1 MIAVSEF
8 SADELA
14 THTPIPR
21 ARIRVVPNGVDLERA
36 APDAVARARAAY
48 GIGDRPYVLWVG
60 TLQPRK
66 NVDLL
71 VEAFRDAIAGSRLP
85 HVLVLVGAQGW
96 LAPTSPRGRGDDD
109 RVLTP
114 GAIGRPDLTALY
126 AGAELFAFPS
136 VHEGFGLPALEAM
149 AQGTAV
155 LASDIPV
162 FHEVGGDVARFVDPR
177 DVDGWRRAL
186 TGLLGEG
193 GEREERGARGP
204 GHAADFS
211 WDRCIERT
219 TAVYREALV

>member
-1 MIAVSEF
+1 M
-8 SADELA
+8 
-14 THTPIPR
+14 
-21 ARIRVVPNGVDLERA
+21 PNGVDLD
-36 APDAVARARAAY
+36 APPRPTPWRTHAPRTASATARTCCGSARSSRAR
-48 GIGDRPYVLWVG
+48 
-60 TLQPRK
+60 TST
-66 NVDLL
+66 LL

-85 HVLVLVGAQGW
+85 HVLVLVGGQGW
-96 LAPTSPRGRGDDD
+96 LATRRSPQGRGDDD

-114 GAIGRPDLTALY
+114 GAIGRPDLAALY
-126 AGAELFAFPS
+126 AGADLFAFPS
-136 VHEGFGLPALEAM
+136 LHEGFGLPALEAM

-186 TGLLGEG
+186 TELLGEG